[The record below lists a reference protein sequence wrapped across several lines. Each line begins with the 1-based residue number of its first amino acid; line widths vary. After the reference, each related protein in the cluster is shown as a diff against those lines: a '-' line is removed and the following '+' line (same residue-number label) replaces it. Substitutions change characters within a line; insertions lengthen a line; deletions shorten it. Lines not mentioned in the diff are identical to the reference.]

1 MEILFII
8 LKIIGVLLA
17 VLLLLCFALMLVPIR
32 YRVDIEAQDE
42 IEGKAAVHW
51 LFHLLDVRVFYKE
64 RDISFKIR
72 ILGIAIP
79 LDKGK
84 KNKKTEPQEPVKKTE
99 QTKTAGKA
107 EPETEAEQGQTAG
120 KAEPETEAEQ
130 AQTAGKAEPETEAEQ
145 AQTAG
150 KAEPETEA
158 EPAKQSGQAKE
169 PELEREAELT
179 EQWGQAKET
188 ELKRETEQAG
198 TSGSQNHQ
206 PRSSANII
214 SESRNRK
221 KNRKKPG
228 IFTKI
233 KSSFHNFG
241 KKMKEAPGKL
251 RQRRSDVKTR
261 TDAAKGQ
268 IGNIKSMILEETNQK
283 AFICLLQEVRCLLR
297 HYLPGKVTGTLRFS
311 MGRPDQTGK
320 ALGSISLL
328 PFWARSKLVVMPDF
342 TSESFYMKG
351 ILYITG
357 HVRFLHALISGIRLI
372 KDRNVRKL
380 IANIRS

>member
-1 MEILFII
+1 
-8 LKIIGVLLA
+8 
-17 VLLLLCFALMLVPIR
+17 
-32 YRVDIEAQDE
+32 
-42 IEGKAAVHW
+42 
-51 LFHLLDVRVFYKE
+51 
-64 RDISFKIR
+64 
-72 ILGIAIP
+72 
-79 LDKGK
+79 
-84 KNKKTEPQEPVKKTE
+84 
-99 QTKTAGKA
+99 
-107 EPETEAEQGQTAG
+107 
-120 KAEPETEAEQ
+120 
-130 AQTAGKAEPETEAEQ
+130 
-145 AQTAG
+145 
-150 KAEPETEA
+150 
-158 EPAKQSGQAKE
+158 
-169 PELEREAELT
+169 
-179 EQWGQAKET
+179 
-188 ELKRETEQAG
+188 
-198 TSGSQNHQ
+198 
-206 PRSSANII
+206 
-214 SESRNRK
+214 
-221 KNRKKPG
+221 
-228 IFTKI
+228 
-233 KSSFHNFG
+233 
-241 KKMKEAPGKL
+241 MKEAPGKL

-320 ALGSISLL
+320 ALGAISLL